1 MLLPVNAR
9 RVRAFA
15 VAASAASF
23 AAGPA
28 TIAAAQTPEP
38 PAPAPKPAFK
48 RDALPKLPANVYA
61 RVGGQDI
68 TTQEIVQF
76 LADLGGYPLV
86 RQKVQVLVAEREAK
100 RLGVTVTAAELNK
113 EIDNQKKAII
123 TNSAARGT
131 PMNFEDFGAKEGINE
146 GLLRQQTRFQ
156 LLLRKSFAQSFVSG
170 AGTLKGKKKV
180 SHILIATRPLQT
192 NPGEAPKPETP
203 GDVEK
208 RDAEALV
215 KVNQVQADIK
225 ANKFKTFADA
235 VKQYSD
241 DPSKVQNNG
250 DLGWIDG
257 NTQLVPEFLKAAL
270 ALTKVGEVTQPIK
283 TQFGYHLIRLD
294 AVGDQV
300 TPAQKAAYLKQVEA
314 SADPQ
319 AIQAWFGEI
328 TNKAQIVYNPQAKL
342 NAPAVPAAARKPVVT
357 SKRKS

>member
-1 MLLPVNAR
+1 M
-9 RVRAFA
+9 
-15 VAASAASF
+15 
-23 AAGPA
+23 
-28 TIAAAQTPEP
+28 
-38 PAPAPKPAFK
+38 
-48 RDALPKLPANVYA
+48 
-61 RVGGQDI
+61 
-68 TTQEIVQF
+68 
-76 LADLGGYPLV
+76 
-86 RQKVQVLVAEREAK
+86 
-100 RLGVTVTAAELNK
+100 
-113 EIDNQKKAII
+113 
-123 TNSAARGT
+123 
-131 PMNFEDFGAKEGINE
+131 
-146 GLLRQQTRFQ
+146 
-156 LLLRKSFAQSFVSG
+156 
-170 AGTLKGKKKV
+170 
-180 SHILIATRPLQT
+180 
-192 NPGEAPKPETP
+192 
-203 GDVEK
+203 EK